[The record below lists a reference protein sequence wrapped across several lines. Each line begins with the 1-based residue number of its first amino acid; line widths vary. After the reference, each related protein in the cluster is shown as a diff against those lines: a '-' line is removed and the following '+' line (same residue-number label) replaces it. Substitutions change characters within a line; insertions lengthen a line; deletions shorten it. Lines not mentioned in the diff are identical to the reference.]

1 MRRREKGGPGREGDP
16 WALCRWRSWSVS
28 PWRAWDTAWV
38 RTRRTQV
45 GFCTKAL
52 EKQHLPFPVGT
63 EEARGVNCLPW
74 TPAGQAWSDR
84 GPAAGDADSP
94 KGRVPELLTRP
105 WETDAAN
112 TNCHKFT
119 GLKQCSFIVSRFSR

>member
-1 MRRREKGGPGREGDP
+1 MRGTHGPCVDGAPG
-16 WALCRWRSWSVS
+16 VS
-28 PWRAWDTAWV
+28 RPRRAWDTAWV

-63 EEARGVNCLPW
+63 EEARGVDCLPW
-74 TPAGQAWSDR
+74 TPAGRAWSDR